1 MRGGDARSDPT
12 PHKMGRMKGVLR
24 LELTYFLGANSFG
37 GFASLYEDLTA
48 SPDVSRLY
56 ILKGGAG
63 CGKSSF
69 MKRIA
74 DAAAERGLSVE
85 RVLCSGDPSSLDG
98 VFIPALRLA
107 YVDGTAPHAAVPT
120 ADGGGYS
127 RLKRER
133 GGPSPLTITPA
144 E

>member
-1 MRGGDARSDPT
+1 M
-12 PHKMGRMKGVLR
+12 
-24 LELTYFLGANSFG
+24 ELTYFLGANSFG

-48 SPDVSRLY
+48 SPNVSRLY

-74 DAAAERGLSVE
+74 EAATERGLSVE

-107 YVDGTAPHAAVPT
+107 YVDGTAPHAAVPFFQ
-120 ADGGGYS
+120 YS
-127 RLKRER
+127 VLRKEYSGLRR
-133 GGPSPLTITPA
+133 IPN
-144 E
+144 